1 MGTLVTVVPPASGGT
16 LKTVSK
22 GGMRYERLIGE
33 FTMGA
38 TYATGG
44 DTLPLPTVPGGT
56 LRCVSIL
63 HYERV
68 AGMSVHWDGS
78 VSAPKIIA
86 FDEDNASGIEAELAN
101 ASSALA
107 AVEVIVEYIF
117 RVGA

>member
-1 MGTLVTVVPPASGGT
+1 MGTMVTVVPPTAGGT
-16 LKTVSK
+16 KKTVST
-22 GGMRYERLIGE
+22 GGIRYEKLIGE

-44 DTLPLPTVPGGT
+44 DTLPLPVVPGGT

-63 HYERV
+63 YYERV
-68 AGMSVHWDGS
+68 AGMSLHWDGS
-78 VSAPKIIA
+78 TSTPKIKA

-107 AVEVIVEYIF
+107 AVEVIVEYVF
-117 RVGA
+117 RIGA